1 MRAIHSCRSLLVLLA
16 LFSFVGVSIG
26 DESAV
31 GGNDG
36 ATISPTETDDG
47 FNVND
52 LLPGLEDPNRDSFVQ
67 NYIMGQPMYY
77 KDIYEPVSQF
87 KDIIAF
93 EK

>member
-52 LLPGLEDPNRDSFVQ
+52 LLPGLDDPNKDSFVE
-67 NYIMGQPMYY
+67 NYIMGQPIYY
-77 KDIYEPVSQF
+77 KDSCEPVSRF
-87 KDIIAF
+87 KAIHAF
-93 EK
+93 GK